1 MDDSDRNVM
10 LALLVLTG
18 LIIAGAAVFSW
29 RVALWSVV
37 PIGLA
42 GWLWLASR
50 RTS

>member
-1 MDDSDRNVM
+1 MDDADRNVM

-18 LIIAGAAVFSW
+18 LIIAAAVVFSW

-42 GWLWLASR
+42 LWLWLASR
-50 RTS
+50 RS